1 MSDATNVS
9 RGRLPWLRELAKL
22 CRRINAGADTRVS
35 IDVEVPDQKL
45 MRDIGVNPEANI
57 GVRDVRAAF
66 YAKMLDRG
74 NPLQ

>member
-9 RGRLPWLRELAKL
+9 RGHLSWLRELAKL
-22 CRRINAGADTRVS
+22 CQRISTGADTRVS
-35 IDVEVPDQKL
+35 VDIEVPDQKL

-74 NPLQ
+74 HPLQ